1 MPQPPLTPR
10 DKKFMKCL
18 HLKTEAD
25 FVEARE
31 NLLGFYGVLNR
42 IYERLIR
49 EGKLKV

>member
-1 MPQPPLTPR
+1 MPQPPLTAR

-18 HLKTEAD
+18 NLKNEAD

-42 IYERLIR
+42 IYERLIK